1 MKAITLKKNS
11 WHYWLA
17 TNIGDY
23 KEYQK
28 DFCAYVRSV
37 LFSIIA
43 GAFIVALFGS
53 IGLFIL
59 YAIGREVYALY
70 TCVISGWIGI
80 STVCSYGKFEDA
92 TTGAFAGLAVCAAIL
107 AVIVLLYKRK
117 ERIRKEIYAGR
128 RKMPEPSFVALAYRS
143 LKEKTCFRVEFQE
156 KGKK

>member
-1 MKAITLKKNS
+1 MKSITLKKNS

-23 KEYQK
+23 KEYQN

-43 GAFIVALFGS
+43 GALIVTTFGG

-59 YAIGREVYALY
+59 YVIGREVHALF
-70 TCVISGWIGI
+70 TCVISGWFGI
-80 STVCSYGKFEDA
+80 STVCSYGKFEEAA
-92 TTGAFAGLAVCAAIL
+92 TSFLVGLAICAAII
-107 AVIVLLYKRK
+107 AVIVFSCKRK

-128 RKMPEPSFVALAYRS
+128 RKMPEPSFITLAYRS